1 MFCNNTHS
9 CDVVINEDN
18 TFGSLLNEFLHKHK
32 GIEHL
37 SIEKDTQFL
46 FECTVIKS
54 VEYLIDFLV
63 GSLSSTASS
72 RWKMPALF
80 TINLRMAWNASL
92 MRMDISTAIFER
104 NTAESCVT
112 PCSVKAYGE

>member
-63 GSLSSTASS
+63 G
-72 RWKMPALF
+72 R
-80 TINLRMAWNASL
+80 NLLKFHRFKPLEDACILYNKLTHGMECIVN
-92 MRMDISTAIFER
+92 
-104 NTAESCVT
+104 
-112 PCSVKAYGE
+112 AYGHFNSNI